1 MLLETALADFSSDE
15 SRVLGQPGT
24 IPFSWEVMPG
34 KPRSPPQSECSGD
47 LSTASSPDVTIQQT
61 HNLHHRHHH
70 HDQNNN
76 QHHLPPPGSGGS
88 SSSRHYSG
96 ELYSHPHRQ
105 YCGELLSKTLQ
116 RQYSGELLPHS
127 RKSPQSRQSSPASG
141 AAAQLDFS
149 ADSRPPHGGRMFGKS
164 SSSNQLMDLLGHH
177 RGSASTSMHSRTQ
190 SDEPRFHRRTLS
202 SAADENLM
210 HGNMS
215 YVGEAGTV
223 PFEWES
229 QPGRPK
235 SQSSSSSSSGD
246 AYRAG
251 SRNGGGGGGGSMHQL
266 QLPPSRLMLIK
277 ESDQGECS
285 NSSSP
290 GSHRSRSGPF
300 SPESSSRRH
309 YVVQKQGRFSGA
321 LSSSGTATPQ
331 QQHMHVQHHLKVYPG
346 DIIRISR
353 MGSFETSKNHSRH
366 DSYCSVESEEKFYED
381 ESPVSTLE
389 RLPSPVGGVNDDNSS
404 HREYPADTPRRGSAA
419 RPNSSASA
427 SPITDTRISLDS
439 SACSSSR
446 GGGGATANGATL
458 RCLPSFHSASLHS
471 SAPAAST
478 SSSSNFMASCL
489 VALEVA
495 LRSDRD
501 EEEQE
506 GELKDDVD
514 DANSDRHDDSFVSLE
529 SGEHPDHLH
538 GARFSRSPVGA
549 QGHGHDS
556 ELRRR
561 GNSHRWSGSRSQLEP
576 EYHTMDFYSEN
587 GDDRYKLS
595 SASSRSYSV
604 GRTSTEATSSP
615 QSLVSTLSQLS
626 RTRGR
631 SHRNQQQQ
639 QHHSSDPRRS
649 LDEYSWKDRRFLQDH
664 PSSWVEEDEQ
674 GGQGDGFRSS
684 NVSSE
689 CNMSLAGRHQDV
701 FWDDQQSDMN
711 SERAEEVVRGAVD
724 GLRFT
729 YSPVSS
735 AFVFTRPPNSQSSQ
749 FENGE
754 LPENRVICY
763 SPPNTVDTE
772 ISQRFS
778 ISLDYA
784 TSICSED
791 SLPYSIARSSDVTEL
806 GISRAE
812 SWSKIARGASA
823 VSLAQQYHRD
833 SASGMLDRRAGYGAV
848 VVEES
853 CPDFYDTPETDTLS
867 ADQPEP
873 VVRKRPT
880 KKSGLATCLPFRS
893 ILRNF
898 KAFSPGR
905 SRLGPQCECNKQQSL
920 MTWTPAQTA
929 VSH

>member
-1 MLLETALADFSSDE
+1 MLLETALADFSCDE
-15 SRVLGQPGT
+15 SRGLAPPGT
-24 IPFSWEVMPG
+24 IPFSWEAMLG

-47 LSTASSPDVTIQQT
+47 LSTASSPDVTIQPK
-61 HNLHHRHHH
+61 HHLHHRHR
-70 HDQNNN
+70 HDHQ
-76 QHHLPPPGSGGS
+76 QHDLYNSGGS
-88 SSSRHYSG
+88 SSSRHYSV
-96 ELYSHPHRQ
+96 EPLA
-105 YCGELLSKTLQ
+105 KTLH
-116 RQYSGELLPHS
+116 RQYSGELLPRS
-127 RKSPQSRQSSPASG
+127 RKSPQSRQSSPA
-141 AAAQLDFS
+141 
-149 ADSRPPHGGRMFGKS
+149 ADSRPPPSHGGRTFGKS
-164 SSSNQLMDLLGHH
+164 SSSNQLLDLLGHH
-177 RGSASTSMHSRTQ
+177 RGSASTSTSTHSHSTTQ
-190 SDEPRFHRRTLS
+190 SEYHRRTLS
-202 SAADENLM
+202 SAADENSRR
-210 HGNMS
+210 HGNHMA
-215 YVGEAGTV
+215 YAGDAGIA
-223 PFEWES
+223 PLEWES
-229 QPGRPK
+229 QPGGRPQ
-235 SQSSSSSSSGD
+235 SSSSSSSSGD

-251 SRNGGGGGGGSMHQL
+251 SRNGGAISMQPL

-277 ESDQGECS
+277 ESDQAECS

-300 SPESSSRRH
+300 SPEGGGGGGSSSSRRH
-309 YVVQKQGRFSGA
+309 HAVPKQGRFSGP
-321 LSSSGTATPQ
+321 LSPQQ
-331 QQHMHVQHHLKVYPG
+331 QQHMPMQHHLKVYPG

-353 MGSFETSKNHSRH
+353 MGSFEASNHHSRH
-366 DSYCSVESEEKFYED
+366 DSYGSVESEEKFYED

-389 RLPSPVGGVNDDNSS
+389 RLPSPVGGLHDDHSS
-404 HREYPADTPRRGSAA
+404 HHEYPGDTPRRGSAA

-427 SPITDTRISLDS
+427 SPLTDTRISLDS

-446 GGGGATANGATL
+446 ATASGATL

-489 VALEVA
+489 VALEVV
-495 LRSDRD
+495 LRSDRED
-501 EEEQE
+501 EDEDEEQE
-506 GELKDDVD
+506 RELED
-514 DANSDRHDDSFVSLE
+514 DADDATSDRHDDSFVSLE
-529 SGEHPDHLH
+529 SGEHPDHLR
-538 GARFSRSPVGA
+538 GARFARSPVRA
-549 QGHGHDS
+549 QSHGHDS

-561 GNSHRWSGSRSQLEP
+561 ETSHRWSGSRSQLEP

-595 SASSRSYSV
+595 SASSRSFSV
-604 GRTSTEATSSP
+604 GRTSTDATSSP

-626 RTRGR
+626 RPRGR
-631 SHRNQQQQ
+631 RHR
-639 QHHSSDPRRS
+639 SSDPRRS

-664 PSSWVEEDEQ
+664 PSSWVEEDEDEEQ
-674 GGQGDGFRSS
+674 GGGFRSS
-684 NVSSE
+684 NVSSD
-689 CNMSLAGRHQDV
+689 CNMSLAGRLQDV

-823 VSLAQQYHRD
+823 VSLAQHYHRD
-833 SASGMLDRRAGYGAV
+833 SASGLLDRRAGYGVV
-848 VVEES
+848 VVEDS
-853 CPDFYDTPETDTLS
+853 GAAFYDAPE
-867 ADQPEP
+867 ADPLDASRPEP

-905 SRLGPQCECNKQQSL
+905 SRLGPQCECNKQQSP
-920 MTWTPAQTA
+920 MNWTPAQTA